1 MSAGRVI
8 VGVDGSESSK
18 EALLWAAEY
27 AAATGAPLEAL
38 TVWDMPITFGW
49 VASLEEDDP
58 EQGALDALEALVRDV
73 LGEDARVATKVE
85 RGHAAFVLVTASKRA
100 GLLVVGSRGRGGF
113 TGMLIGSVSQYCV
126 QHASCPVVVFRE
138 HRG

>member
-18 EALLWAAEY
+18 EALRWAAEY
-27 AAATGAPLEAL
+27 AGAVGAPLEAL

-58 EQGALDALEALVRDV
+58 EQGALDALDALVRDV
-73 LGEDARVATKVE
+73 LGEDAQVTTKVE

-126 QHASCPVVVFRE
+126 QHATCPVVVFRE

>member
-1 MSAGRVI
+1 MNAGRVI
-8 VGVDGSESSK
+8 VGVDGSESAK
-18 EALLWAAEY
+18 EALRWAAEY
-27 AAATGAPLEAL
+27 AAALGSPLEAL

-58 EQGALDALEALVRDV
+58 EKGALHALEALVRDV
-73 LGEDARVATKVE
+73 LGDSASVTTKVE
-85 RGHAAFVLVTASKRA
+85 RGHPAFVLVEASQRA

-113 TGMLIGSVSQYCV
+113 SGMLIGSVSQYCV

-138 HRG
+138 HRA

>member
-18 EALLWAAEY
+18 EALRWAADY
-27 AAATGAPLEAL
+27 AGAIGAPLEAL

-58 EQGALDALEALVRDV
+58 EKGALHALETLVREV
-73 LGEDARVATKVE
+73 LGDDADITTKVE
-85 RGHAAFVLVTASKRA
+85 RGHAAFVLVTASQRA

-113 TGMLIGSVSQYCV
+113 AGLLVGSVSQYCV

-138 HRG
+138 HRS